1 MSIPRTIIGWTA
13 AAGAL
18 ALAAGCGGGD
28 SSSGAMGDIN
38 GSGAASKVFVRGS
51 ITGFGSVIV
60 EGRRFETGEA
70 SFEIDDLPGAAS
82 ENLLRV
88 GQIVEVNGRRD
99 DEGRLIAE
107 RVRYDA
113 QIRGTIAA
121 IDVDAE
127 TIEVAGQTIR
137 IVGATMFDDTDFAA
151 LVVGDA
157 VEVSGEVTGDG
168 VMIASFVGLED
179 DAVEAVEITGRLGA
193 LNASTQRFRVQSLE
207 IDYAG
212 ATITPEGGALAN
224 GALVEV
230 LGTVASGVLT
240 ATEVEIEDV
249 PGNRVDDDLEADTEV
264 EIDGPV
270 AELDAE
276 AGTFRV
282 RGFAVSFGDATVFE
296 SGTADDLVD
305 GAIVEVEGVADGE
318 GGVIATAIDF
328 EEERDAE
335 NGFGRVE
342 IEGAV
347 QAVDVDAGTVEVLG
361 TTIRTD
367 ARTRYQDD
375 RDGDRTFGLDDLQ
388 PGDMLEIAAVR
399 RPQDVVALRIE
410 REGADDDG
418 DVDDGDQEL
427 SGTVSDIDPATRQLV
442 VAGVTVDA
450 NSAEAFEGKEGD
462 LTAEDFFA
470 TTEVGDFVEIE
481 GTVDGN
487 ILVAREIER
496 EGREDDDD
504 DDDGRPGNAGPPDG
518 AGPPDEGGGDTD
530 EGQDDAAGDGDDDSA
545 DDQQDDG
552 GTDDDGDGDDDD
564 AV

>member
-1 MSIPRTIIGWTA
+1 MNIPRTTIGWTA
-13 AAGAL
+13 AAGVL

-28 SSSGAMGDIN
+28 SSSGAMGDVN
-38 GSGAASKVFVRGS
+38 GSGATGKVFVRGS

-60 EGRRFETGEA
+60 EGQRFETGEA
-70 SFEIDDLPGAAS
+70 AFEIDDLPDAAS

-113 QIRGTIAA
+113 QIRGPVAA

-137 IVGATMFDDTDFAA
+137 IVGATVFDDTDFAA
-151 LVVGDA
+151 LAVGDP
-157 VEVSGEVTGDG
+157 VEVSGEVTGSG

-179 DAVEAVEITGRLGA
+179 DAGEAVEVTGRLGA
-193 LNASTQRFRVQSLE
+193 LDASAQRFRVQSLE

-212 ATITPEGGALAN
+212 AVIAPEGGALAN

-230 LGTVASGVLT
+230 VGSVASGVLT

-249 PGNRVDDDLEADTEV
+249 PGNRGDDDLEADTEV

-270 AELDAE
+270 AALDAE
-276 AGTFRV
+276 AGSFRV

-296 SGTADDLVD
+296 GGDADNLVD

-318 GGVIATAIDF
+318 GGVIATTIDF
-328 EEERDAE
+328 EEARDAE

-347 QAVDVDAGTVEVLG
+347 QAVDIDAGTVEVLG
-361 TTIRTD
+361 TTVRTD

-388 PGDMLEIAAVR
+388 PGDMVEIAAVR

-450 NSAEAFEGKEGD
+450 NSAEAFEGEEGD
-462 LTAEDFFA
+462 LTAEAFFA
-470 TTEVGDFVEIE
+470 TTEVGDHVEIE
-481 GTVDGN
+481 GTFDGN

-518 AGPPDEGGGDTD
+518 AGPPGEDDD
-530 EGQDDAAGDGDDDSA
+530 ADDADDADDGQDDDGA
-545 DDQQDDG
+545 DDQQDD
-552 GTDDDGDGDDDD
+552 DDDDDDDD